1 MTPIRFGVAERGMV
15 GLFHPAGAPRATAQ
29 AVLLCPAFGQ
39 EAIRAHRMYRVLAE
53 RLARQGCAV
62 LRFDY
67 HCTGDSLGDGMD
79 GELAGWTQDVQTAH
93 RELVGRSGVQRVVWV
108 GMRLGA
114 TLAAIAAGDTPP
126 GLVRLV
132 LWDPVTDGVG
142 YLARLRE
149 AHVASIEKSFSLPLD
164 PVPSVVAARDPASYN
179 DEAMGFALSPRLRE
193 QLRGLQ
199 FEALWNGM
207 ATPCVA
213 IGDPS
218 DDDGRELLRLR
229 AAQPAR
235 ATLVELHHGTDWTS
249 DTAENGTLLPTQ
261 ALMQITQYAAGVA

>member
-15 GLFHPAGAPRATAQ
+15 GMFHPAKAPRSTAQ

-67 HCTGDSLGDGMD
+67 HGTGDSLGDGLD

-93 RELVGRSGVQRVVWV
+93 RELAGRSGAQSVVWV

-114 TLAAIAAGDTPP
+114 TLATLAARNAPP
-126 GLVRLV
+126 GLARLV
-132 LWDPVTDGVG
+132 LWDPVTDGAG

-149 AHVASIEKSFSLPLD
+149 AHVASIERAFSLPPDRL
-164 PVPSVVAARDPASYN
+164 PSAVAARNPASYN
-179 DEAMGFALSPRLRE
+179 DEAMGFAISP
-193 QLRGLQ
+193 QLRDQLRSLH
-199 FEALWNGM
+199 FESLWNGL

-218 DDDGRELLRLR
+218 DDDGRELLRLQ
-229 AAQPAR
+229 AAQPGR
-235 ATLVELHHGTDWTS
+235 ATLVELQHGTDWTS

-261 ALMQITQYAAGVA
+261 ALMKITELAGGPA